1 MFGHDGSSMRY
12 SPLDQVNTQN
22 VQNLT
27 IAWTYHLNTTGPQ
40 PTKSG
45 PASRGGGRH
54 SSEAT
59 PIVVG
64 DMLYMPT
71 PYGTIV
77 ALQPETGTEIWT
89 YKLDHGHPDAR
100 GVAYWGGDGSTPASV
115 LFGTS
120 DGRLMSLNAKTGK
133 LTAGFGTD
141 GTVNLKADA
150 DNGFHDAQ
158 YDMSS
163 PPTVYKDLVF
173 TGGAVQESPGRGPS
187 GDIRAWDVH
196 TGKMVWRFHS
206 VPRPGETGNNTW
218 ADESWKD
225 RSGTNVWGLMSVDVK
240 RGLLFLPFG
249 SATYDFYGADR
260 VGENLFGN
268 SLVALNAETGKLVWY
283 FQVVHHDLFDYDLES
298 APVLMDIKKEGKTIP
313 VVAVTEKNG
322 LLFILDRRNGAPVFG
337 VEERPVPASDVPGEQ
352 AWPTQPFPVKP
363 VPLGKNSFSPD
374 EIATVTPEQKRVC
387 EDLFASAG
395 GMVGG
400 GPFTPFGLKMTIEMP
415 GTIGVSNW
423 PGMSA
428 DPKLGYLFINTSNL
442 ADVGQMVKQHPG
454 SDPPYERASPWG
466 EYARFWNNER
476 FWPCQQPPWG
486 ELWAINAN
494 TGDVAWKIPFG
505 TIPELDEK
513 GIHGTGSLNF
523 GGPITTAGGL
533 LFIAASNDQ
542 LFHAYDVRNGKLLW
556 QTQLPTG
563 SYTVPMTYKG
573 KNGKQYV
580 LAVATGGSFYD
591 TTAGDSVIAYSLP

>member
-1 MFGHDGSSMRY
+1 MRY
-12 SPLDQVNTQN
+12 SPLDQVNTHN
-22 VQNLT
+22 VQNLST
-27 IAWTYHLNTTGPQ
+27 AWTYHLNRSGPQ
-40 PTKSG
+40 PTKYGTVS
-45 PASRGGGRH
+45 SGGGRH

-59 PIVVG
+59 PIVV
-64 DMLYMPT
+64 DDTMYMPT

-77 ALQPETGTEIWT
+77 ALHPETGKEIWT
-89 YKLDHGHPDAR
+89 YTMDRGHPAGR
-100 GVAYWGGDGSTPASV
+100 GVAYWGGDNKTPASI

-120 DGRLMSLNAKTGK
+120 DGRLISLNAKTGK
-133 LTAGFGTD
+133 LTAAFGTD
-141 GTVNLKADA
+141 GIVDLKADA
-150 DNGFHDAQ
+150 DNGYHVAQ

-163 PPTVYKDLVF
+163 PPTVYKNLVF
-173 TGGAVQESPGRGPS
+173 TGGAVQESPGRGAS

-206 VPRPGETGNNTW
+206 VPHPGETGNDTW
-218 ADESWKD
+218 PDDSWKD
-225 RSGTNVWGLMSVDVK
+225 RSGTNVWGLMSVDAK

-249 SATYDFYGADR
+249 SPTYDFYAPDRKGA
-260 VGENLFGN
+260 GLFGN
-268 SLVALNAETGKLVWY
+268 CLVALNAETGKLVWY
-283 FQVVHHDLFDYDLES
+283 YQVVHHDLFDYDLES
-298 APVLMDIKKEGKTIP
+298 APVLLDINKDGNTIP
-313 VVAVTEKNG
+313 AVAVTEKNG
-322 LLFILDRRNGAPVFG
+322 LLFILDRRNGTPVFG
-337 VEERPVPASDVPGEQ
+337 VEERPVPGSDVPGEQ
-352 AWPTQPFPVKP
+352 PWPTQPFPVKP

-374 EIATVTPEQKRVC
+374 EIATVTPEQKKYC
-387 EDLFASAG
+387 EDLLASAG

-428 DPKLGYLFINTSNL
+428 DPKLGYLFVNTVNL

-454 SDPPYERASPWG
+454 SDPLYERTSPWG
-466 EYARFWNNER
+466 QYARFWNNDK

-505 TIPELDEK
+505 TVPELDAK

-533 LFIAASNDQ
+533 LFIAASNDH
-542 LFHAYDVRNGKLLW
+542 LFHAYDASNGKLLW
-556 QTQLPTG
+556 QTELPAG

-580 LAVATGGSFYD
+580 VLVATGGSFYD
-591 TTAGDSVIAYSLP
+591 TTAGDSVVAYALP